1 MSAQAFQDFSI
12 PAFGSLAGSAPH
24 LYLTAPL
31 LFPFFAAALGFALWR
46 FPLAQRATSL
56 LGVLGSLLA
65 AWALFTRVNE
75 GGIIASPMGG
85 WPAPYGISLVADLF
99 SAVMVLITA
108 SVGTVVFVV
117 SLSYRES
124 LQSHPGFH
132 PLVHVLLLGVTGA
145 FLTGDLFNLYVW
157 FEVLLMASFVL
168 LSLGGTK
175 DQLEGGFKYVTIN
188 LISSAL
194 FLAGAGV
201 LYGMVGTLN
210 MADLAGRMRGT
221 EPSLAINAVA
231 GLFIVA
237 FGLKAAV
244 FPLFFWLPASYHTP
258 ATPIAALFAGLLTK
272 VGVYAL
278 IRVFTLIFVT
288 DVPTTHALLLA
299 IACATMLMGVLGAMI
314 QNDYK
319 KVLSMHIVSQIGYM
333 IMGLALFTPLA
344 VAGAVFYIIHHI
356 IVKTNLFLIA
366 GVFEKKFGTTSLK
379 RIGGLYR
386 SAPLI
391 AVLFLVS
398 AFSLAGIPPLSGF
411 FPKLTLVMAGLET
424 QAFITVGI
432 SLFVSL
438 CTLYSMVKLWSE
450 GFLKDPPAAPAPQG
464 KSRSLPVAISAMA
477 LITVCLSLSANEIF
491 SLSERI
497 AAQLLDPAHYIS
509 AMNLD
514 SLKVEALE

>member
-1 MSAQAFQDFSI
+1 MSDLAFQELSSPI
-12 PAFGSLAGSAPH
+12 LSSATDALPH

-56 LGVLGSLLA
+56 VGVAGSLIT
-65 AWALFTRVNE
+65 AWALFMRVNE
-75 GGIIASPMGG
+75 GGVIASPMGG

-108 SVGTVVFVV
+108 TIGTVVFVV

-132 PLVHVLLLGVTGA
+132 PLVHILLLGVTGA

-194 FLAGAGV
+194 FLAGAGI

-210 MADLAGRMRGT
+210 MADLAGRVRGT

-288 DVPTTHALLLA
+288 DVPSTHALLLA
-299 IACATMLMGVLGAMI
+299 IACATMLLGVLGAMI

-366 GVFEKKFGTTSLK
+366 GVFEKKFGTTNLK
-379 RIGGLYR
+379 GIGGLYQ
-386 SAPLI
+386 STPWM
-391 AVLFLVS
+391 AVLFLIS

-424 QAFITVGI
+424 EAFITVGI

-450 GFLKDPPAAPAPQG
+450 GFLKAAPRTAPC
-464 KSRSLPVAISAMA
+464 RDNSLSLGIAISAMA
-477 LITVCLSLSANEIF
+477 LITVFLSLNADKVF

-497 AAQLLDPAHYIS
+497 AAQLMNPLEYIR

-514 SLKVEALE
+514 SLSTEEIR